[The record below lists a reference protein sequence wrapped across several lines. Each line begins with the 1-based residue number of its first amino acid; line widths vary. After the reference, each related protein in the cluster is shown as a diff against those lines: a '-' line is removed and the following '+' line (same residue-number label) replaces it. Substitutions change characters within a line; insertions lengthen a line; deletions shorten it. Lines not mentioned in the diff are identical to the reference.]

1 MCTKFYW
8 ISVIEVI
15 LPVSCT
21 TASHTFSTVACPAG
35 YVTHDYLASEVRSK
49 YLVHDFKGRIGLG
62 VYVMTEYY
70 IF

>member
-1 MCTKFYW
+1 MCTKFYGAAY
-8 ISVIEVI
+8 EVI
-15 LPVSCT
+15 LTVSCT